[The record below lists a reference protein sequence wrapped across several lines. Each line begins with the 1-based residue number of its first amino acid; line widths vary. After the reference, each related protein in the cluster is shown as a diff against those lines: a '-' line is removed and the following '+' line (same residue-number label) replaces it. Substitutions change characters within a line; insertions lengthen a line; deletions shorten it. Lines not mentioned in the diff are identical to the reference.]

1 MAGAQKVTRKD
12 RDIEK
17 LIRII
22 AIERMELLFKLGIE
36 AVKRGDYEYARRY
49 GELIKRISMRT
60 RVKIPKDIKRWI
72 CKHCHIIMVP
82 GFNARVRTRRDG
94 KALRVVTRCLSCG
107 WIHRYEFVVRG
118 GGKAERVSRGVK
130 EEKGGRES

>member
-1 MAGAQKVTRKD
+1 MASTQKATRKD
-12 RDIEK
+12 RDIEE

-36 AVKRGDYEYARRY
+36 AVKSGDYERARHY

-72 CKHCHIIMVP
+72 CKHCHVVMVP

-94 KALRVVTRCLSCG
+94 KALRVVTKCLSCG

-118 GGKAERVSRGVK
+118 SGKAKRISREVK
-130 EEKGGRES
+130 EEKGGRKS